1 MELSVNIRRDKK
13 IVCRL
18 PEALAKPSLELLGHW
33 RITDLH
39 VQAWFSSTRILL
51 AIFRSTTLDGGF
63 LPPSGVKFASGT
75 LHHLSSMASL
85 PFFHVGCK
93 HGRYKKHPSP
103 SGKQGHS
110 RSHALV
116 PVEGLRAVDAC
127 TAPPRVS
134 GSL

>member
-1 MELSVNIRRDKK
+1 MGICRGTKT
-13 IVCRL
+13 VCRL
-18 PEALAKPSLELLGHW
+18 LEALAQPSLELLGHW

-39 VQAWFSSTRILL
+39 LQAWLSSTCILL

-85 PFFHVGCK
+85 PFSHVGCK

-110 RSHALV
+110 RTHALV